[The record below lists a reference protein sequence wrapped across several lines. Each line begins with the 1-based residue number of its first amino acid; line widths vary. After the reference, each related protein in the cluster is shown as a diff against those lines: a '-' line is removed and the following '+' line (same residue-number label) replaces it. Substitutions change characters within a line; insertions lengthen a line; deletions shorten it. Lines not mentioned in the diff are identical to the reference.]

1 MKKHLL
7 FWAVMFAIS
16 SFVTAQTVAF
26 SDNFD
31 SYPVGS
37 HLSQVN
43 SAWTTWTGTPG
54 GSDDGIISSTQAYS
68 TPNSLYI
75 EEEIDQ
81 LYPFR
86 HPKRLISWQ
95 RRLRKL
101 RVKYKNVIL
110 LCL

>member
-1 MKKHLL
+1 
-7 FWAVMFAIS
+7 MFAIS
-16 SFVTAQTVAF
+16 SFVTAQTVVF

-75 EEEIDQ
+75 EKEIDQ
-81 LYPFR
+81 LYPFNSYTSG
-86 HPKRLISWQ
+86 H
-95 RRLRKL
+95 
-101 RVKYKNVIL
+101 YVIDFKTIHL
-110 LCL
+110 LWDS